1 MQMKLPSNFELD
13 RYGLHVRLVREEDA
27 EFIVKLR
34 TNSQNARFIGHT
46 DNDVSK
52 QIEWIRE
59 YKKREEDGTDYYF
72 IFGADNE
79 LFGVCRIYN
88 ITQRSFT
95 IGSWVFK
102 SDAPKN
108 AAIKASL
115 ITNEIAWNLF
125 PDSVQ
130 YFDTRKENL
139 AVVRYNKMLADIVRE
154 DEDTFYF
161 ETTKSLFEKRSSC
174 LYRMVIN
181 SKNI

>member
-1 MQMKLPSNFELD
+1 MKLPSNFELD

-72 IFGADNE
+72 IFGAGNE

-88 ITQRSFT
+88 ITLRSFT
-95 IGSWVFK
+95 TGSWVFK
-102 SDAPKN
+102 SDAPKS